1 MPARSSSTVGLWIIN
16 MTSTSVESQPAW
28 HLCCAA
34 KGSPAMSLS
43 QPHALATPLS
53 VSLSRHQRGRPR
65 LLGDSSSSHGG
76 IFRLTARG
84 ETDDLLPA
92 LRRLQSELG
101 SSAQEV
107 LSGGGFKGNLV
118 WKNTNTSVLL
128 KNSQITIPVRSNSII
143 IRHGSC
149 FLIDSIIFF
158 SIYSI
163 SSVTFST
170 YMLFHSYI
178 CLKQTW
184 NKATT
189 DIEIQRILK
198 DDIGD
203 YSYCES
209 SHNEMAKALTK

>member
-158 SIYSI
+158 PF
-163 SSVTFST
+163 T
-170 YMLFHSYI
+170 LFHLLRSAHTCCFIHIFAIYPA
-178 CLKQTW
+178 W
-184 NKATT
+184 NKLETKL
-189 DIEIQRILK
+189 Q
-198 DDIGD
+198 
-203 YSYCES
+203 
-209 SHNEMAKALTK
+209 LT